1 MSHREVLAGTND
13 RPTPGSVTIIQVRAG
28 GENAQLGNF
37 YVAPNSIVV
46 GDPNSGQ
53 SYTKTGAAKRRAVV
67 NPVLSANGNVMS
79 YDQNRDC
86 FMGIAYDGISVG
98 NQKAAHENQG
108 LADRYSIVID
118 GLVTI
123 STPARYNDEP
133 HYGYENRRTPLENVK
148 HGDVAIAYA
157 VDEDSFRFYGDSN
170 AEPAGTYQPYGIVYC
185 SARAFFN
192 MDLATISKEAGVNFG
207 NEEEVLKMVIG
218 TVIDTGGPTKNEIRV
233 MVDKSLR
240 LKTITAASGSTPG
253 GVFVPPPA
261 DSPSKPPGDDG
272 GVALTQLRKK
282 LAEINA
288 KNKDLEKEKLDAVK
302 AKLDAEKRAAELEEE
317 NKRAAKELTEA
328 RNAAARPALPGKT
341 TTTGP
346 KAFPVG
352 KTATPTD
359 PDKTRK
365 RVGLGGGS
373 GSSMTGSTAVSCA
386 ASMMGVLG
394 SCVTDSLANV
404 SYDNLSAT
412 EAAKLMSHGATKKDL
427 AVMEAELFMHGS
439 PDPDSKLKLK
449 NRTALIE
456 RLNAGN
462 VPKQVG
468 STDASAVNVL
478 FTPSAMAPLSS
489 CSADVIKSHSIHD
502 ESGNIETVSHK
513 FLDLEGPDGH
523 KPTSA
528 TTNTRL
534 HIYDERVNAGKIADI
549 ARECVHHAIAANFDI
564 SKHPDFIPEFV
575 EAFNTDIDNARN

>member
-1 MSHREVLAGTND
+1 MPGQEVLAGTND

-28 GENAQLGNF
+28 SENANLGDF

-46 GDPNSGQ
+46 GDPKSGQ

-67 NPVLSANGNVMS
+67 NPVLSANGNVMN
-79 YDQNRDC
+79 YDKNTHC

-98 NQKAAHENQG
+98 NQKAASENQG

-123 STPARYNDEP
+123 STPARYNHEP
-133 HYGYENRRTPLENVK
+133 RYGYENRKTDLENVK
-148 HGDVAIAYA
+148 HGDVAIAVA

-170 AEPAGTYQPYGIVYC
+170 TEPAGIYQPYGIVYC
-185 SARAFFN
+185 TAKAFFN
-192 MDLATISKEAGVNFG
+192 MDLTAII
-207 NEEEVLKMVIG
+207 NESGEHFNNEQEVLNMVIG

-240 LKTITAASGSTPG
+240 LKTVTSGSGSAPSAGFTPG
-253 GVFVPPPA
+253 PPSTPT
-261 DSPSKPPGDDG
+261 SPLGGTG
-272 GVALTQLRKK
+272 GVTTGLLKK
-282 LAEINA
+282 RIADLENA
-288 KNKDLEKEKLDAVK
+288 KRNADRETQKALKAAQEAQEAAQRAEKEKNEALK
-302 AKLDAEKRAAELEEE
+302 
-317 NKRAAKELTEA
+317 EA
-328 RNAAARPALPGKT
+328 RRLAARGNPGTETSVPEGRRVRPTGKT
-341 TTTGP
+341 VTN
-346 KAFPVG
+346 
-352 KTATPTD
+352 TD
-359 PDKTRK
+359 PTGTRTADTRK
-365 RVGLGGGS
+365 ADIAEA
-373 GSSMTGSTAVSCA
+373 SMTGSTAVSCA

-549 ARECVHHAIAANFDI
+549 AKECVHHAIAANFDI